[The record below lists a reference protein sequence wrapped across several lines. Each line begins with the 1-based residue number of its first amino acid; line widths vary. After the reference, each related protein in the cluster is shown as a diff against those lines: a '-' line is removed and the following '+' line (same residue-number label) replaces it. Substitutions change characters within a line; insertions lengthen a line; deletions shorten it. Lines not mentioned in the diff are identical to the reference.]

1 MSVLLPKM
9 RPYLY
14 QNGGPIIM
22 VQVLSENQMNPS
34 INAYTAL
41 ADTPWVLGGCVTGI
55 S

>member
-1 MSVLLPKM
+1 
-9 RPYLY
+9 
-14 QNGGPIIM
+14 M

-34 INAYTAL
+34 GMNAYTAL